1 MAELSADDIRAAVA
15 AGVLSEAQAARL
27 IAIAEARRGFRLNMG
42 NDDEPFE
49 LFKGFSEIFVTVG
62 LALLM
67 GGFVALSVVVT
78 SMLLVPVITLLLSVV
93 FARYFTLKRRMTLP
107 SVFLA
112 SSFAFSAMWMVSRL
126 LVSSNPGSH
135 VDTLIASLA
144 TGAMLIG
151 YFAIFR
157 VPFTLFLVGLCGI
170 GVAFSVAGILFPGA
184 MLDVGLFAGDG
195 WKSLTD
201 LGTNPVASLTLL
213 LFGIVAF
220 AAAMRFDLRDPH
232 RISRNAANA
241 FWLHILAAPAI
252 VNVVTVS
259 LLNIGGT
266 AGYLLAALAL
276 AIITVVAL
284 IIDRRSFLT
293 AGIIY
298 IGSILT
304 WAMGAANVDTGWGF
318 VWTLLLM
325 GAFITAIGSWWTQ
338 LRARIMAMLP
348 DSTLKSRLPPTS
360 EAT

>member
-1 MAELSADDIRAAVA
+1 MADLTADDIRAAVA
-15 AGVLSEAQAARL
+15 AGVLSEAQATRL
-27 IAIAEARRGFRLNMG
+27 IAIAGARRGFRLNMG
-42 NDDEPFE
+42 DDDEPFE

-62 LALLM
+62 LILLT
-67 GGFVALSVVVT
+67 GGFIALS
-78 SMLLVPVITLLLSVV
+78 LVLTNLIAVPIITLVLSVV

-107 SVFLA
+107 SIYLA
-112 SSFAFSAMWMVSRL
+112 ASFAFSAMWLVSRL
-126 LVSSNPGSH
+126 LIAPQPVSQLDS
-135 VDTLIASLA
+135 LIAFAA
-144 TGAMLIG
+144 TGALLIG
-151 YFAIFR
+151 YFAVFR

-170 GVAFSVAGILFPGA
+170 GVAFSLAGVLFPDSLSG
-184 MLDVGLFAGDG
+184 VSVFARGG

-201 LGTNPVASLTLL
+201 LGTNPVASMTLL

-220 AAAMRFDLRDPH
+220 AFAMRFDLRDPH

-252 VNVVTVS
+252 VNVVTAS

-266 AGYLLAALAL
+266 AGYVLAALAL
-276 AIITVVAL
+276 VVITAVAL

-298 IGSILT
+298 IGIILA
-304 WAMGAANVDTGWGF
+304 WAMSAANVDAGWGF

-325 GAFITAIGSWWTQ
+325 GAFITATGTWWTQ

-348 DSTLKSRLPPTS
+348 DSALKSKLPPYS
-360 EAT
+360 EVP